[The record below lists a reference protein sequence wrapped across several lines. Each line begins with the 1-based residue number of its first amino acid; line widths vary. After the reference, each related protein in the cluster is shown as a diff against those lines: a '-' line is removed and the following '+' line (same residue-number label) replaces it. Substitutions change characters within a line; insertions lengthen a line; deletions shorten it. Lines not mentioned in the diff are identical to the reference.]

1 MRGGLQ
7 LYVIGNAARASYH
20 QRKVGEPGT
29 YRVHHFATAY
39 HRIRY
44 NGRCH
49 CSVDNYAWFSIGE
62 GPRGAVTSTKEISM
76 TIFVEFFA
84 LSMIFILCVLVG
96 IDQWSERHQYYAAAD
111 PSFLDEA
118 YPRDEA

>member
-1 MRGGLQ
+1 MSDSGDDIESIISRLH
-7 LYVIGNAARASYH
+7 IIES
-20 QRKVGEPGT
+20 GT
-29 YRVHHFATAY
+29 TAD
-39 HRIRY
+39 
-44 NGRCH
+44 H
-49 CSVDNYAWFSIGE
+49 CSVENYAWFSIGQ
-62 GPRGAVTSTKEISM
+62 GPRGGRYVNQGVNM

-111 PSFLDEA
+111 STFLDEA

>member
-1 MRGGLQ
+1 
-7 LYVIGNAARASYH
+7 
-20 QRKVGEPGT
+20 
-29 YRVHHFATAY
+29 
-39 HRIRY
+39 
-44 NGRCH
+44 
-49 CSVDNYAWFSIGE
+49 
-62 GPRGAVTSTKEISM
+62 M

-96 IDQWSERHQYYAAAD
+96 IDQWSKRRQYDAVVD

>member
-1 MRGGLQ
+1 
-7 LYVIGNAARASYH
+7 
-20 QRKVGEPGT
+20 
-29 YRVHHFATAY
+29 
-39 HRIRY
+39 
-44 NGRCH
+44 
-49 CSVDNYAWFSIGE
+49 
-62 GPRGAVTSTKEISM
+62 M

>member
-1 MRGGLQ
+1 MSDSGDDIESIISRLHIIESGTTAD
-7 LYVIGNAARASYH
+7 VIAQSTTTHGFRLVNVQEA
-20 QRKVGEPGT
+20 
-29 YRVHHFATAY
+29 
-39 HRIRY
+39 
-44 NGRCH
+44 
-49 CSVDNYAWFSIGE
+49 D
-62 GPRGAVTSTKEISM
+62 VTSTKEINM